1 MDQNHHPREWD
12 MNKSDCVSEKI
23 SSRTVGFVIL
33 PLGLLLGFVGAMI
46 VPVLGI
52 VFAVPLLI
60 LSGVFIAAP
69 GSKVCRL
76 VLGGGAR

>member
-1 MDQNHHPREWD
+1 
-12 MNKSDCVSEKI
+12 MNKSDCVSEKV

-33 PLGLLLGFVGAMI
+33 PLALLLGFIGAII
-46 VPVLGI
+46 VPILGV
-52 VFAVPLLI
+52 VFAAPLLI

-76 VLGGGAR
+76 VLGGGAQ